1 MPCPAFWI
9 VCRVWG
15 MFAVRVCWSKYSAAG
30 YGTTWSAVPC
40 IVHSGGSFLFIA
52 VPPFVG
58 FDIAP

>member
-1 MPCPAFWI
+1 
-9 VCRVWG
+9 
-15 MFAVRVCWSKYSAAG
+15 MFAVRVCWSKYSAAV